1 MKSSIRFVFAILCC
15 VLAHSQAA
23 EIKAQYLNPK
33 LTDKSQKRLTIRSA
47 AILPAKV
54 EITKESAKGSEMMVA
69 ESAEISTAVLEAV
82 SQTLQ
87 QQKKMNVVPNSFEPA
102 AMDETRKYTLA
113 DIQARYDALLP
124 KLVNKSK
131 DVKKARFTLGDEVM
145 LLNVHKD
152 ADVLVFIRGMGRVF
166 TKGKTAFSLVNIF
179 SLDFPFTV
187 ITVGLVDAR
196 SGEVLAFTKP
206 LTTSGVL
213 KNKKSLA
220 KMIEKSLKKLP
231 AVEPEAR

>member
-1 MKSSIRFVFAILCC
+1 MRPSIRLFFVLLCC

-23 EIKAQYLNPK
+23 EVKAQYLHPK
-33 LTDKSQKRLTIRSA
+33 LVEKNVEKKVTIRSA
-47 AILPAKV
+47 VILPAKV

-69 ESAEISTAVLEAV
+69 ESAQISSSVMEAV
-82 SQTLQ
+82 GQAL
-87 QQKKMNVVPNSFEPA
+87 QKKKINVAPNSFEPA

-124 KLVNKSK
+124 KLVDKSK

-145 LLNVHKD
+145 LLNVHQD

-166 TKGKTAFSLVNIF
+166 TKGKMAFSLINIF
-179 SLDFPFTV
+179 SLDLPFTL
-187 ITVGLVDAR
+187 ITVGIVDAR

-206 LTTSGVL
+206 FNPSQVL
-213 KNKKSLA
+213 NNKKSLT

-231 AVEPEAR
+231 AVAQSKT

>member
-1 MKSSIRFVFAILCC
+1 MKSSIRFVFMIVCC
-15 VLAHSQAA
+15 MLVHAQAA

-33 LTDKSQKRLTIRSA
+33 IVEKKFTIRSA

-69 ESAEISTAVLEAV
+69 ESAELSTGVMEAV
-82 SQTLQ
+82 SKALK
-87 QQKKMNVVPNSFEPA
+87 QKSINVVPNSFEQA
-102 AMDETRKYTLA
+102 TLDESRKYTLA

-124 KLVNKSK
+124 KLVDKSK

-152 ADVLVFIRGMGRVF
+152 ADVLVFIRGQGRVF
-166 TKGKTAFSLVNIF
+166 TKGKTAFSIINIF
-179 SLDFPFTV
+179 DFDFPFTM
-187 ITVGLVDAR
+187 ITVGVVDAR

-206 LTTSGVL
+206 FSASKVVKDRKALT
-213 KNKKSLA
+213 

-231 AVEPEAR
+231 GTPPQ

>member
-1 MKSSIRFVFAILCC
+1 MRPSIRFVFMIMCC
-15 VLAHSQAA
+15 MLAHSHAV

-33 LTDKSQKRLTIRSA
+33 LTDKTEKKVTIRSA

-54 EITKESAKGSEMMVA
+54 EITKESAKGAEMMVA
-69 ESAEISTAVLEAV
+69 ESADISGAVMEAV
-82 SQTLQ
+82 SQAL
-87 QQKKMNVVPNSFEPA
+87 QQKKMNVVPNSFEQS
-102 AMDETRKYTLA
+102 AMDESRKYTLA

-152 ADVLVFIRGMGRVF
+152 ADVLVFIRGSGRVF
-166 TKGKTAFSLVNIF
+166 TKGKTAFSLINIF
-179 SLDFPFTV
+179 SFDFPFTV

-206 LTTSGVL
+206 LTASKVL
-213 KNKKSLA
+213 KDKKSLA

-231 AVEPEAR
+231 AATPEAK

>member
-1 MKSSIRFVFAILCC
+1 MRTSIRFVFLLLCC

-33 LTDKSQKRLTIRSA
+33 LTDKTEKRLTIRSA
-47 AILPAKV
+47 TILPAKV

-69 ESAEISTAVLEAV
+69 ESAEISTGVSEAV

-87 QQKKMNVVPNSFEPA
+87 QKRMNVVTNSFEPA

-124 KLVNKSK
+124 KLLDKSK
-131 DVKKARFTLGDEVM
+131 DVKKGRFTLGDEVM

-152 ADVLVFIRGMGRVF
+152 ADVLVFIRGTGRVF
-166 TKGKTAFSLVNIF
+166 TKGKTAFALVNIF
-179 SLDFPFTV
+179 SLDFPLAV

-213 KNKKSLA
+213 KNKKSLT

-231 AVEPEAR
+231 AVEPQAR

>member
-1 MKSSIRFVFAILCC
+1 MRTSIRFVLLILCC
-15 VLAHSQAA
+15 VFAHSQAA

-33 LTDKSQKRLTIRSA
+33 LTDKTEKRLTIRSA

-87 QQKKMNVVPNSFEPA
+87 QKRMNVVPNSFEPA

-131 DVKKARFTLGDEVM
+131 DIKKARFTLGDEVM

-152 ADVLVFIRGMGRVF
+152 ADVLVFIRGTGRVF

-213 KNKKSLA
+213 KNKKSLT

-231 AVEPEAR
+231 AVEPQAR